1 MPDSTIIG
9 SFALNPSGGQ
19 ILTPP
24 LVERET
30 YGYRIVLEGVLRF
43 GYTGEVFDAVYR
55 WVAGASIP
63 QRHRYL
69 KWTPGVPLLESEDRE
84 AHRYVFRIAPDCN
97 LQSSG
102 GSVALGVDPDPFID
116 QYTIPLSEVQRAL
129 SGNMTLTVQQ
139 FPLVPSAPWPLV
151 GWIGLPTALA
161 AGGLGMVIRR
171 RMALRGL
178 EQDLLSHLD
187 RIEQKARA
195 ARSALSRQD
204 GRLLPVAE
212 RLTDLRAS
220 ALALIRQ
227 IQETRDA
234 RRQLNARLLESEIQR
249 LEGTLVA
256 LQDPETRRQTER
268 ALEQKRH
275 SRNLLDALE
284 RAETNSALRLNSIE
298 ALLDTTCLTLHSA
311 RIAAPA
317 APAEESLCRS
327 LDAEVAAIHEAARE
341 MARCDTL
348 QAELVATITPSR
360 PSMW

>member
-1 MPDSTIIG
+1 MPDTNIA
-9 SFALNPSGGQ
+9 SFTLNPSGGQ

-24 LVERET
+24 LVERDT
-30 YGYRIVLEGVLRF
+30 YGYRIVLEGVFRF

-55 WVAGASIP
+55 WVAGESVP

-69 KWTPGVPLLESEDRE
+69 KWTPGVPILESEDRQ
-84 AHRYVFRIAPDCN
+84 AHRYVFWIAQGWN

-102 GSVALGVDPDPFID
+102 GSLAIGIDPDPFID
-116 QYTIPLSEVQRAL
+116 QYTIPLSEVQHAL
-129 SGNMTLTVQQ
+129 SGSMTLTVRQ
-139 FPLVPSAPWPLV
+139 FPLAPISPWPLV
-151 GWIGLPTALA
+151 GWIGLPAALA
-161 AGGLGMVIRR
+161 AGGLGAVIRR

-195 ARSALSRQD
+195 ARVALSRQD
-204 GRLLPVAE
+204 HRLLPVAE
-212 RLTDLRAS
+212 RLSALRGA

-234 RRQLNARLLESEIQR
+234 RSQTDARLLDTEIGA
-249 LEGTLVA
+249 LEGTLAA
-256 LQDPETRRQTER
+256 LKDPEARRQTER
-268 ALEQKRH
+268 TLEQKRR
-275 SRNLLDALE
+275 SRDLFDDLG
-284 RAETNSALRLNSIE
+284 RAETNSTLRLNSIE

-317 APAEESLCRS
+317 APAEESLCHS

-360 PSMW
+360 PFS

>member
-129 SGNMTLTVQQ
+129 SG
-139 FPLVPSAPWPLV
+139 
-151 GWIGLPTALA
+151 
-161 AGGLGMVIRR
+161 
-171 RMALRGL
+171 
-178 EQDLLSHLD
+178 
-187 RIEQKARA
+187 K
-195 ARSALSRQD
+195 
-204 GRLLPVAE
+204 
-212 RLTDLRAS
+212 
-220 ALALIRQ
+220 
-227 IQETRDA
+227 
-234 RRQLNARLLESEIQR
+234 
-249 LEGTLVA
+249 
-256 LQDPETRRQTER
+256 
-268 ALEQKRH
+268 QKRH